1 MRFVSWKVYF
11 PENSSEGSTPDPIIR
26 ERGFQASG
34 LFHIESF
41 TILGEISNDADISNL
56 DNYDIKEITN
66 DEALSIALT
75 LNDTAYFN
83 DNGELLFAP
92 IVKA

>member
-1 MRFVSWKVYF
+1 MRYVTWNVYF
-11 PENSSEGSTPDPIIR
+11 PENSDEGSTPDPIIR
-26 ERGFQASG
+26 SRGFDASG
-34 LFHIESF
+34 LFHITNF
-41 TILGEISNDADISNL
+41 IILGAVSNDADISNL

-75 LNDTAYFN
+75 LNDTAHLN